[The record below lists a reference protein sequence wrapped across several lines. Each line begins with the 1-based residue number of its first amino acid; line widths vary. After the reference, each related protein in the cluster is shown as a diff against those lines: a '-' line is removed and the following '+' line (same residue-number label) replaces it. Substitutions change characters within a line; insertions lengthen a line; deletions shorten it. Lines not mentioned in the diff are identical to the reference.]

1 MGYENDIATLR
12 PMPAPRGE
20 ESSSVLP
27 TQLPR
32 VDVAIAIIT
41 RGGKV
46 LICQRPPG
54 ASFAGY
60 WEFPGGKRE
69 QGESIRD
76 CLVREVREELAID
89 VEPTAALRPVDHDY
103 PRGRIRLHPHLC
115 TPGASDPQLIASQ
128 AAKWVDPRDL
138 KSYRFPPANESLIKE
153 AIEYLASQAS
163 PVPEQA
169 G

>member
-1 MGYENDIATLR
+1 
-12 PMPAPRGE
+12 MPAPRGE

-27 TQLPR
+27 TQLQR

-41 RGGKV
+41 RGGRV
-46 LICQRPPG
+46 LICQRPAG

-69 QGESIRD
+69 AGESIRD
-76 CLVREVREELAID
+76 CLVREVREELAMD

-115 TPGASDPQLIASQ
+115 TTGASEPRLIACQ
-128 AAKWVDPRDL
+128 AAKWVVPKDL
-138 KSYRFPPANESLIKE
+138 KTYRFPPANESLIEE
-153 AIEYLASQAS
+153 AMEYLARQAS
-163 PVPEQA
+163 VPERP